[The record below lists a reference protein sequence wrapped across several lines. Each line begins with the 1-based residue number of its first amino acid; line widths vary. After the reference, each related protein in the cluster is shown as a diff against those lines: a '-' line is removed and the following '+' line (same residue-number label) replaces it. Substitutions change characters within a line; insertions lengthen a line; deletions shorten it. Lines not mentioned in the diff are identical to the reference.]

1 MVEVLCSFP
10 LEIHFLFTSK
20 PCAPGTKASSA
31 GSPSCVNCTAGFFS
45 GPGATECIGCEVGYY
60 SGPGAPACSPCPK
73 GTYSVTPKA
82 NSSAFCQSCPA
93 GTYGPQ
99 VGMSGGCFPCP
110 SGTFSNRT
118 NLIDVLNCTNAS
130 PGWFVTTPGQ
140 TLELQCPAGTIS
152 GAKAS
157 FCSFCR
163 TGQVPNS
170 VGTSCNNCS
179 AGTFAPF
186 GASQC
191 FPCDPGTWSGLT
203 SSSCTPC
210 PIGTASSRAN
220 ASNCDP
226 CPAGFFSAQVGMTS
240 CTPCPSGSYSN
251 RTNLTNV
258 LNCTNASPG
267 YFVTTPGSTSQ
278 VQCPAGTFS
287 QGNAS
292 FCSFC
297 EGGQIPNPF
306 RTGCSNCSAGTF
318 APFGASQCF
327 DCDPGTWSGEKSS
340 GCTPCSAGTASSKLA
355 APSIRDCLG
364 CPAGYYAQQ
373 GSSSCTPC
381 PAGTSSAIA
390 NATNNTCLPCGSGYY
405 SPPGS
410 ANCTKCTSGTFT
422 LTNQSAFC
430 EPCPAGSV
438 PDVGGC
444 QNCSSGTYAPFGASQ
459 CFDCP
464 AGSWSGDNA
473 QRCVLCESGTFSSS
487 PRATSNNTCQ
497 PCPRGSYSLTAGSTS
512 CSLCEP
518 GTASNVTGASV
529 YSCQPCLRGTF
540 SAVAGSYQCEDCAA
554 GFFSTENRSLACIP
568 CSPGEMQPN
577 RGQTSCLPCEIG
589 RTNKYSGQTSCL
601 PCPAGSAPLTASS
614 GCIECPRGFASSDGR
629 NCSECSGQYYASR
642 SGLATCERCPI
653 GQAAQ
658 SSWGPCVPCIQVGY
672 YVDSG
677 LGCVPCPNGT
687 FLNTDTGTCSPC
699 AAGFWS
705 GEAALKCYACPKGSE
720 RPASAVGCR
729 SCASGFVAP
738 LEGTVTC
745 SRCGR
750 GQFLVN
756 SSSPCQPCPRNTF
769 SSSDFGASS
778 CVGCSAGFMC
788 PLATAVPV
796 DTRQI
801 PFFAGLVFPRYGISS
816 GLTAPSFNANSLI
829 PQNYW
834 TTANGIAAI
843 VVLACVVIAVPAA
856 LALIYF
862 SCRVCQGKA
871 KFESWKEA
879 ASKMDWLFAVHHKN
893 GSLPR
898 AVIERKTVF
907 GSVMTISVI
916 VLCMCLCSF
925 LVLNWYYSPVLSS
938 SLVPFGYVGEPDPVA
953 SLRFELDLWGWS
965 GPCTL
970 PLGSGCALSFTVDGL
985 SQTNGS
991 QLLVACSNRTYSC
1004 FIDISASAA
1013 VVSSFGSIR
1022 ITSPQGGNAMG
1033 VTYRATILPSLN
1045 DSGITPI
1052 ISETIFAG
1060 ASEVFGGTDPV
1071 VVSLST
1077 KWSKLRDETKS
1088 LSRDGWVVGSAG
1100 VVPGST
1106 LNNVT
1111 FLEPLRDKQ
1120 FRLSIALARGTEF
1133 LVVSVN
1139 YSSSIAILIGS
1150 ILAYF
1155 GTVVAVGRVL
1165 MRLIESL
1172 DQRRQGEAPRVVTEY
1187 LASLAPPTSSS
1198 GLANDFPL
1206 LEEKSDKFYSNDAR
1220 LSANASLY
1228 DGKDDADA
1236 VAMETV
1242 PTITRVTASDVRF
1255 STKPRKYESEDD

>member
-1 MVEVLCSFP
+1 MTFFDNQNFLGFYAPLGATQCFECPPGSWSEV
-10 LEIHFLFTSK
+10 
-20 PCAPGTKASSA
+20 ASS
-31 GSPSCVNCTAGFFS
+31 
-45 GPGATECIGCEVGYY
+45 I
-60 SGPGAPACSPCPK
+60 CSLCP
-73 GTYSVTPKA
+73 
-82 NSSAFCQSCPA
+82 
-93 GTYGPQ
+93 
-99 VGMSGGCFPCP
+99 
-110 SGTFSNRT
+110 
-118 NLIDVLNCTNAS
+118 
-130 PGWFVTTPGQ
+130 
-140 TLELQCPAGTIS
+140 
-152 GAKAS
+152 
-157 FCSFCR
+157 
-163 TGQVPNS
+163 
-170 VGTSCNNCS
+170 
-179 AGTFAPF
+179 
-186 GASQC
+186 
-191 FPCDPGTWSGLT
+191 
-203 SSSCTPC
+203 
-210 PIGTASSRAN
+210 
-220 ASNCDP
+220 
-226 CPAGFFSAQVGMTS
+226 
-240 CTPCPSGSYSN
+240 
-251 RTNLTNV
+251 
-258 LNCTNASPG
+258 
-267 YFVTTPGSTSQ
+267 
-278 VQCPAGTFS
+278 
-287 QGNAS
+287 
-292 FCSFC
+292 
-297 EGGQIPNPF
+297 
-306 RTGCSNCSAGTF
+306 
-318 APFGASQCF
+318 
-327 DCDPGTWSGEKSS
+327 
-340 GCTPCSAGTASSKLA
+340 AGTASSVSGAK
-355 APSIRDCLG
+355 SVSECVG
-364 CPAGYYAQQ
+364 CPAGYYAQAGSSACTPCQ
-373 GSSSCTPC
+373 AGTFSVIVNATNSSCSACGFGFYSPPGSSSCTR
-381 PAGTSSAIA
+381 
-390 NATNNTCLPCGSGYY
+390 
-405 SPPGS
+405 
-410 ANCTKCTSGTFT
+410 CTSGTFT
-422 LTNQSAFC
+422 TTNQSAFC
-430 EPCPAGSV
+430 ESCHAGSV
-438 PDVGGC
+438 PENGVC
-444 QNCSSGTYAPFGASQ
+444 RNCTAGTYAPFGASL
-459 CFDCP
+459 CVDCPSGSFSGEKSSGCILCP
-464 AGSWSGDNA
+464 AGTASSVSGAKSVSECVGCPAGYYAQAGSSACTPCQAGTFSVIVNA
-473 QRCVLCESGTFSSS
+473 TNSSCSACGFGFYSPPGSSSCTRCTSGTFTTTNQSAFCESCHAGS
-487 PRATSNNTCQ
+487 VPENGVCRNCTAGTYAPFGASLCFVCPSGSWSADGSERCSLCPAGTFSAASGATSETFCQ
-497 PCPRGSYSLTAGSTS
+497 NCSTGSFSLQSGSAT

-518 GTASNVTGASV
+518 GTASNVVGAAL
-529 YSCQPCLRGTF
+529 YPCQVCPPGKF
-540 SAVAGSYQCEDCAA
+540 ASISGSSRCTDCAA
-554 GFFSTENRSLACIP
+554 GYFSTENRTLACTPCPPGEHQPMAGQTTCMP
-568 CSPGEMQPN
+568 CSNG
-577 RGQTSCLPCEIG
+577 T
-589 RTNKYSGQTSCL
+589 TNKYSGQIECSVCS
-601 PCPAGSAPLTASS
+601 PGFAPLTASS

-629 NCSECSGQYYASR
+629 NCSECRGQFYASR
-642 SGLATCERCPI
+642 SGLAVCERCPI

-672 YVDSG
+672 YVDAG

-705 GEAALKCYACPKGSE
+705 GEASLKCYACPKGTE
-720 RPASAVGCR
+720 RPASAMGCR
-729 SCASGFVAP
+729 SCAFGFVAV
-738 LEGTVTC
+738 LEGTVSC

-756 SSSPCQPCPRNTF
+756 SSAPCQPCPRNTF
-769 SSSDFGASS
+769 SSSDLGALS
-778 CVGCSAGFMC
+778 CAACSVGFVC

-801 PFFAGLVFPRYGISS
+801 PFFSGLVFPRYGISS

-829 PQNYW
+829 PPNYW
-834 TTANGIAAI
+834 TTSSGIIAI
-843 VVLACVVIAVPAA
+843 VVLSCVVIAVPAA

-862 SCRVCQGKA
+862 GCRSCQGKA

-879 ASKMDWLFAVHHKN
+879 AAKLDWLFAMHHKN

-907 GSVMTISVI
+907 GSVMTIVVI

-925 LVLNWYYSPVLSS
+925 LVLNWYYSPILSS
-938 SLVPFGYVGEPDPVA
+938 SLVPFGYAGEPDPVA

-970 PLGSGCALSFTVDGL
+970 PLGSACALSFTVDGL

-991 QLLVACSNRTYSC
+991 QLVVACSNRTYSC

-1022 ITSPQGGNAMG
+1022 IASPQGGNAMG

-1133 LVVSVN
+1133 LVISVN

-1155 GTVVAVGRVL
+1155 GTVVAIARVL

-1172 DQRRQGEAPRVVTEY
+1172 DQRRHGEAPRVVTEY
-1187 LASLAPPTSSS
+1187 LASLAPPPSSS

-1242 PTITRVTASDVRF
+1242 PTVTRVTASDVRF